1 VHRSYNYALQHYN
14 TRSPYNNTETFQAYY
29 QILSLTL
36 RLTVFIVWCSCM
48 VLLYLGSWYFMVQLN
63 DLVKIIFWWLLKYT
77 AARNKTE
84 EDG

>member
-36 RLTVFIVWCSCM
+36 RLTVFIV
-48 VLLYLGSWYFMVQLN
+48 
-63 DLVKIIFWWLLKYT
+63 
-77 AARNKTE
+77 
-84 EDG
+84 